1 MNDHEKTREYLI
13 NELKKEI
20 IGPEPIG
27 EKKELSSIS
36 FDNFNEPFTDL
47 NGQEILIH
55 ERPSQK
61 YGAGILFP
69 KKNYTNQ
76 NEEDN
81 IDNYPVSDEDN
92 RELIDDKVKRK
103 CKDIRSSSGSSSE
116 VSEIEFDLSGSNTVR
131 PSSMGV
137 SFFVKIVFWA
147 RFGPNWT
154 ADSSSA

>member
-36 FDNFNEPFTDL
+36 FDNLNEPFTDL

-69 KKNYTNQ
+69 KKIIQ
-76 NEEDN
+76 
-81 IDNYPVSDEDN
+81 I
-92 RELIDDKVKRK
+92 KVKRM
-103 CKDIRSSSGSSSE
+103 ILITTQFQMRI
-116 VSEIEFDLSGSNTVR
+116 IEN
-131 PSSMGV
+131 
-137 SFFVKIVFWA
+137 
-147 RFGPNWT
+147 
-154 ADSSSA
+154 